1 MMKKC
6 FSILFFLPLLLAVS
20 CHKSDDGKEPEPV
33 PEPKEY
39 ETEPFTVKA
48 VKTGGEDLNLTFLAG
63 DVIEISNPQ
72 ILFEPAV
79 LVSENCAGQKEA
91 VFSGELKVKPDAVLT
106 SDMRLSAVLK
116 NGENYNDGKPFSDVV
131 ELSSLSD
138 ADRYCYWSCGDFAYN
153 QGGVNLSFEQST
165 VFVEF
170 NIPFVGAKASLKYG
184 MAYFSDV
191 IAGNRFFAVPSGTSL
206 EISNLDFKCDF
217 SGKEKSFYKITASMP
232 EGCLPALF
240 SIGEDRQV
248 FFSKG
253 NLQYRP
259 MDGAWRLAENQY
271 YLKYPEDTYH
281 YGENYANWMGEDR
294 WTELFYWDAWVEGGR
309 PDLISEDYRSLD
321 FQMPI
326 DENGNFNGVCAFGS
340 EWTILTTDEW
350 SYLLEKRPDALQ
362 KRGGAI
368 VNGEEGFVVLPDNW
382 TEPEGIKP
390 FVAEFD
396 VKYSS
401 YIPNQYSEE
410 EWSKMES
417 AGAVFL
423 RYCNELVGDL
433 LHLSSYF
440 LYLSKSCNV
449 DVGCGYF
456 IYFDPESSEC
466 QCYDLGFP
474 NWYGGAVR
482 LVQNLKPNVKAE

>member
-1 MMKKC
+1 MMKKY

-106 SDMRLSAVLK
+106 SDTRLSAVLK
-116 NGENYNDGKPFSDVV
+116 NGENYNGGKPFSDVV

-271 YLKYPEDTYH
+271 ESCLEDMQEVGDDYSD
-281 YGENYANWMGEDR
+281 WMGEDK
-294 WTELFYWDAWVEGGR
+294 WTDYFLWGAWIEGGKPYSTNR
-309 PDLISEDYRSLD
+309 LDYVAPVD
-321 FQMPI
+321 G
-326 DENGNFNGVCAFGS
+326 NGNLDGVCAFGS
-340 EWTILTTDEW
+340 QWTVLSYDEFV
-350 SYLLEKRPDALQ
+350 YLLEKRPDAS
-362 KRGGAI
+362 KKNGGAL
-368 VNGEEGFVVLPDNW
+368 VNGLLGRIFLPDDW
-382 TEPEGIKP
+382 IDPEGVKP
-390 FVAEFD
+390 FVGEFD
-396 VKYSS
+396 VKYEKD
-401 YIPNQYSEE
+401 IPNRYSIE
-410 EWSKMES
+410 EWKIMES
-417 AGAVFL
+417 SGAVFL
-423 RYCNELVGDL
+423 PSIGELFGTFCL
-433 LHLSSYF
+433 GGSGSSCVYSTSTYVADTERGRKIYF
-440 LYLSKSCNV
+440 LITSNLYAEYDV
-449 DVGCGYF
+449 DFAY
-456 IYFDPESSEC
+456 P
-466 QCYDLGFP
+466 
-474 NWYGGAVR
+474 VR
-482 LVQNLKPNVKAE
+482 LVQNLDPNVKAE